1 MIYFLQILQKE
12 ITIKITDKDIAKT
25 VGIGAVTFSRWKKE
39 RPKLY
44 NRIKKS
50 FECEEALEKLGVTL
64 DEAKEAIAAYKDH
77 LK

>member
-1 MIYFLQILQKE
+1 M
-12 ITIKITDKDIAKT
+12 KITDKHIAKM

-44 NRIKKS
+44 SRIKQS
-50 FECEEALEKLGVTL
+50 FECEAALEKLGVTL
-64 DEAKEAIAAYKDH
+64 DEAKEAITAYRDH